1 MMHKPKVLAMVR
13 FKQREEQL
21 LDSTKLQTFDPTQ
34 TDPEWRNGGKR
45 RIPGSEAESGENMGT
60 GSFLAR
66 KQISLMKG
74 LGKREKCASM
84 AGHWNLSSSQIHVGS
99 GMFLVALDGIVLI
112 SAECW

>member
-1 MMHKPKVLAMVR
+1 MHKPKVLAMVR

-66 KQISLMKG
+66 NQISLMKG
-74 LGKREKCASM
+74 LGKRKVRKYGRTLESLQVKFM
-84 AGHWNLSSSQIHVGS
+84 
-99 GMFLVALDGIVLI
+99 LDP
-112 SAECW
+112 ECFWLPWMESF